1 MVLHY
6 FESNLITMPS
16 AFPSSRRQRVGMS
29 RIEVD
34 FELSDAMVEGTVNEI
49 VDRIADRDCHH
60 HRDHD
65 R

>member
-1 MVLHY
+1 
-6 FESNLITMPS
+6 MPS
-16 AFPSSRRQRVGMS
+16 TLPSSRRQRVGMS

-34 FELSDAMVEGTVNEI
+34 FEPSDAMVEGTVNEI
-49 VDRIADRDCHH
+49 VDRIADRDCHQ